1 MIHLRIANNEPEI
14 ELEVQEVMQGQGNGT
29 DDYEELINKPS
40 INGAVLSGDKSFE
53 NLGLSP
59 LSNLE
64 IMSIINKAS
73 NEGGI
78 SNGNI

>member
-1 MIHLRIANNEPEI
+1 MIQLEIADNEPEI
-14 ELEVQEVMQGQGNGT
+14 ELEVQEVMQGQGNST

-40 INGAVLSGDKSFE
+40 INGTVLSGDKSFE